1 MLYDLLFSD
10 EINASPVF
18 SHAEV
23 QQLRKFFSDSIAEL
37 ERCAAFEREAAQHWK
52 SLGRKEYASLSW
64 EDYYKIRA
72 KIKKLAALQTK
83 LKSFDVLY

>member
-1 MLYDLLFSD
+1 MFVNFEAFN

-23 QQLRKFFSDSIAEL
+23 QQLREVLRENLKKLEESAKDLEIDGRYWKIREEFDLSNDS
-37 ERCAAFEREAAQHWK
+37 WK
-52 SLGRKEYASLSW
+52 EHFKT
-64 EDYYKIRA
+64 RA